1 MVNATG
7 HAYNMVKIDCVKM
20 IQISK
25 FEFEYT

>member
-7 HAYNMVKIDCVKM
+7 HAYNTVKIDGVKM

-25 FEFEYT
+25 FEFGHT